1 MEDTRAVRLS
11 DPIDSIAGIGP
22 RTAKAYNHLGIST
35 VGDLMWHLP
44 SRYEHEQAE
53 MTIAQAEDMISIL
66 EGSVENISIRGEIA
80 AIRSSPG
87 RGGRIE
93 ATVEDSSGSI
103 QLVWFNAPWIR
114 NSLRPGV
121 EICAEGRAKRWKGY
135 LQLSN
140 PTWSLVGSEDSTHT
154 GREEQHRPV
163 YPASEDLSSK
173 KIHTAIESVLDS
185 AVLQINDP
193 LPNELRIARAL
204 PPLAD
209 AIRMMHRPSHP
220 DEVPAARRRLAY
232 DELLLLQ
239 LGVMMKRRHLRSTL
253 LAPAL
258 ELTPEIDKRIRARF
272 PFTLTP
278 DQDNACAEIA
288 SDLGADVPMNRLLQG
303 DVGSGKTAV
312 ALHAMLLAAA
322 HGHQAVLLAPTELLA
337 EQHYASIQKMLAGSD
352 VTIDLL
358 TGTMPTAERR
368 ELRTRISS
376 GESHLLIGTH
386 ALLSDDIAFHNLG
399 LVIIDEQHRF
409 GVEQRARLRKPDSTG
424 LIPHVLVM
432 TATPI
437 PRTLS
442 LTVFGD
448 LDVTVIRHRP
458 PGRQAV
464 ISRVVAPDQSDRV
477 YEFLAERVAAGEQGY
492 VVVPAID
499 ESGLGLKDVGSHSTM
514 LAKGPL
520 RSATID
526 VIHGRLDRGE
536 RELVMEKFRSG
547 KTDVLVA
554 TVVIEVGVD
563 VPNAT
568 TMIIEHAERFGL
580 AQLHQLRG
588 RVGRGTAR
596 SVCAFISEPTT
607 EEGIKRLEA
616 ISSTEDGF
624 KIAELDLGIRG
635 PGELFGARQ
644 SGLPPFR
651 IADLI
656 RDLDL
661 LRMARADADQ
671 WIEKD
676 PRLEAANANL
686 VRDLLMKKYGPA
698 LGLGDVG

>member
-1 MEDTRAVRLS
+1 MEDTHAVRLS
-11 DPIDSIAGIGP
+11 DTIESIAGIGP
-22 RTAKAYNHLGIST
+22 RTAKAYAHLGIST
-35 VGDLMWHLP
+35 IRELIWHLP

-53 MTIAQAEDMISIL
+53 MTIAQAEEAISIL

-87 RGGRIE
+87 RGGRVE
-93 ATVEDSSGSI
+93 ATLEDSTGSI

-114 NSLRPGV
+114 NSIRPGV

-140 PTWSLVGSEDSTHT
+140 PTWTLVGNDDSPHA
-154 GREEQHRPV
+154 GREENHRPV

-173 KIHTAIESVLDS
+173 KIHTAIENVLDS
-185 AVLQINDP
+185 VLPQIIDP
-193 LPNELRIARAL
+193 LPDALRTARAL

-258 ELTPEIDKRIRARF
+258 ELTTELDSRIRARF
-272 PFTLTP
+272 PFTLTS
-278 DQDNACAEIA
+278 DQDKACSEIA
-288 SDLGADVPMNRLLQG
+288 SDLSSEIPMNRLLQG

-337 EQHYASIQKMLAGSD
+337 EQHHASIQRMLDGSD
-352 VTIDLL
+352 VAIDLL
-358 TGTMPTAERR
+358 TGTLPASERKILR
-368 ELRTRISS
+368 ERIANGASNI
-376 GESHLLIGTH
+376 LVGTH

-409 GVEQRARLRKPDSTG
+409 GVEQRSRLRKPDSTG
-424 LIPHVLVM
+424 RIPHVLVM

-458 PGRQAV
+458 PGRQPV
-464 ISRVVAPDQSDRV
+464 ISRVVTPDQSDRV
-477 YEFLAERVAAGEQGY
+477 YGFLAERVAAGEQGY
-492 VVVPAID
+492 VVVPAVD
-499 ESGLGLKDVGSHSTM
+499 ESELGLKDVGNHSAM

-520 RSATID
+520 RAASID
-526 VIHGRLDRGE
+526 VIHGRLDRNE
-536 RELVMEKFRSG
+536 REIVMNKFRSG

-607 EEGIKRLEA
+607 EEGIQRLEA
-616 ISSTEDGF
+616 IASTEDGF

-644 SGLPPFR
+644 SGLPPFQ

-661 LRMARADADQ
+661 LRMARKDADA
-671 WIEKD
+671 WIERD
-676 PRLEAANANL
+676 PRLEAPDAHVA
-686 VRDLLMKKYGPA
+686 RELLMKKYGPA

>member
-204 PPLAD
+204 PPLAE

-303 DVGSGKTAV
+303 DVGSGKTA
-312 ALHAMLLAAA
+312 
-322 HGHQAVLLAPTELLA
+322 G
-337 EQHYASIQKMLAGSD
+337 
-352 VTIDLL
+352 
-358 TGTMPTAERR
+358 
-368 ELRTRISS
+368 
-376 GESHLLIGTH
+376 
-386 ALLSDDIAFHNLG
+386 
-399 LVIIDEQHRF
+399 
-409 GVEQRARLRKPDSTG
+409 
-424 LIPHVLVM
+424 
-432 TATPI
+432 
-437 PRTLS
+437 
-442 LTVFGD
+442 
-448 LDVTVIRHRP
+448 
-458 PGRQAV
+458 
-464 ISRVVAPDQSDRV
+464 
-477 YEFLAERVAAGEQGY
+477 
-492 VVVPAID
+492 
-499 ESGLGLKDVGSHSTM
+499 
-514 LAKGPL
+514 
-520 RSATID
+520 
-526 VIHGRLDRGE
+526 
-536 RELVMEKFRSG
+536 
-547 KTDVLVA
+547 
-554 TVVIEVGVD
+554 
-563 VPNAT
+563 
-568 TMIIEHAERFGL
+568 
-580 AQLHQLRG
+580 
-588 RVGRGTAR
+588 
-596 SVCAFISEPTT
+596 
-607 EEGIKRLEA
+607 
-616 ISSTEDGF
+616 
-624 KIAELDLGIRG
+624 
-635 PGELFGARQ
+635 
-644 SGLPPFR
+644 
-651 IADLI
+651 
-656 RDLDL
+656 
-661 LRMARADADQ
+661 
-671 WIEKD
+671 
-676 PRLEAANANL
+676 
-686 VRDLLMKKYGPA
+686 
-698 LGLGDVG
+698 